1 MRFVYN
7 PGEESLMV
15 DRELHLNKKHQPHGN
30 NLSEHYCRRWI
41 AVSSILNDEN
51 KEESMTR
58 AEISRFQENRESY
71 LCLTHSRLN
80 HPRPGAKV
88 SLTLGILLDDKL
100 NEKIAFLNSDKIVQK
115 QVHTTC
121 ERCPISD
128 CKERAAPP
136 IQREKKKKA
145 QEIDLLL
152 ESLLKQ

>member
-1 MRFVYN
+1 
-7 PGEESLMV
+7 
-15 DRELHLNKKHQPHGN
+15 
-30 NLSEHYCRRWI
+30 
-41 AVSSILNDEN
+41 
-51 KEESMTR
+51 
-58 AEISRFQENRESY
+58 
-71 LCLTHSRLN
+71 
-80 HPRPGAKV
+80 
-88 SLTLGILLDDKL
+88 LGILLDDKL

-136 IQREKKKKA
+136 VQREKKKKA